1 MGLAMWEGYV
11 KIALGTNLFNRSM
24 AIKLFIPGPTVVSD
38 AILSALS
45 TPMISHRSKAASE
58 LQKRISDNLQK
69 VLFTQNRILLSTSS
83 GSGLMEG
90 AIRSCTA
97 KRAAVFSIGA
107 FGDKW
112 FKMAKTNGVPADKF
126 SSTMGEPT
134 TPEMVDEALSTGKYD
149 LITVTHNETSSGVQN
164 PVEEIAEVMK
174 KYPDVVWCV
183 DAVSSAVGSKIE
195 TDKLGIDVL
204 ITSTQ
209 KALALPPGLAIAAV
223 SRKAYDR
230 TEKVEN
236 RGLYFDLRNL
246 WDFIDKKNY
255 QYTSTPCLPLM
266 FALDAQLKH
275 IIDEEGIEA
284 RFARHEKMAEFT
296 RAWAD
301 EYFRVYPNRKHLSK
315 TLTVIDAHPKGKNEL
330 ISVGELNKALAERSM
345 QIGNGY
351 GDLKDKTFRIA
362 HMGELTMDDMKEVTS
377 AIVEILHLA

>member
-1 MGLAMWEGYV
+1 MVECGLYIPIKV
-11 KIALGTNLFNRSM
+11 M

-38 AILSALS
+38 DILKELS
-45 TPMISHRSKAASE
+45 LPMISHRSKAASE
-58 LQKRISDNLQK
+58 LQKRISDNMQK

-134 TPEMVDEALSTGKYD
+134 TPEMVDAALATGKYD
-149 LITVTHNETSSGVQN
+149 LITVTHNETSSGIQN

-209 KALALPPGLAIAAV
+209 KALALPPGLAICAM
-223 SRKAYDR
+223 SKKAYDR
-230 TEKVEN
+230 TAEVEN

-275 IIDEEGIEA
+275 IVEVEGIEN
-284 RFARHEKMAEFT
+284 RFARHEEMAKFT

-301 EYFRVYPNRKHLSK
+301 EYFRVYPNRNYLSK
-315 TLTVIDAHPKGKNEL
+315 TLTVIDSHPKGKDEM
-330 ISVGELNKALAERSM
+330 ISIPELNKALAERNM
-345 QIGNGY
+345 QLGNGY

-377 AIVEILHLA
+377 AIVDILKLA

>member
-1 MGLAMWEGYV
+1 
-11 KIALGTNLFNRSM
+11 M
-24 AIKLFIPGPTVVSD
+24 AIKLFIPGPTIVSED
-38 AILSALS
+38 VLKELSR
-45 TPMISHRSKAASE
+45 PMISHRSKAASE

-69 VLFTQNRILLSTSS
+69 VLFTDNRILLSTSS

-97 KRAAVFSIGA
+97 KRAAVFSVGA

-126 SSTMGEPT
+126 SSVMGQPT

-149 LITVTHNETSSGVQN
+149 LVTVTHNETSAGIQN

-183 DAVSSAVGSKIE
+183 DAVSSAAGSKIE

-209 KALALPPGLAIAAV
+209 KALALPPGMAIAAV
-223 SRKAYDR
+223 SKKAYER
-230 TEKVEN
+230 TAEVEH

-255 QYTSTPCLPLM
+255 QYTSTPCLTLM
-266 FALDAQLKH
+266 YGLDRQLEH
-275 IIDEEGIEA
+275 IVNEEGIEA
-284 RFARHEKMAEFT
+284 RFARHEEMAKWT

-301 EYFRVYPNRKHLSK
+301 EHFAVYPNRNHLSK
-315 TLTVIDAHPKGKNEL
+315 TLTVIDSHIKAT
-330 ISVGELNKALAERSM
+330 GEMMDIKALNAFLAERNM
-345 QIGNGY
+345 TVGNGY

-362 HMGELTMDDMKEVTS
+362 HMGELTIPDLQEVTA
-377 AIVEILHLA
+377 AIEEFIRK